1 MMRWL
6 CALAVGV
13 TLTIS
18 EHNGPWWITVALLS
32 LATIVFGVWGSKST
46 RDTTIFW
53 HASGPMFV
61 AVAIVG
67 IMHWRSQHDIEGRTK
82 VLHYTSRAL
91 RSNAAVVSG
100 ASRRVSTPSSEIQ
113 KPRAAM
119 VPRRLRAA

>member
-32 LATIVFGVWGSKST
+32 LATIVFGVWASNAT
-46 RDTTIFW
+46 RETTIFW

-67 IMHWRSQHDIEGRTK
+67 IMTV
-82 VLHYTSRAL
+82 VLLYRARPEAQPSVL
-91 RSNAAVVSG
+91 PPWPVFVVAVVMIAATWAAIAG
-100 ASRRVSTPSSEIQ
+100 ALALALGQYRRQ
-113 KPRAAM
+113 G
-119 VPRRLRAA
+119 